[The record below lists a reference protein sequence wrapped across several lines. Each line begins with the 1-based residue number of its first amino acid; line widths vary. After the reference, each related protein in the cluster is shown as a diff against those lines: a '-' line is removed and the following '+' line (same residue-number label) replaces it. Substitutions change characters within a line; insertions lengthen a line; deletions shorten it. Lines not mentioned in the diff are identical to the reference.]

1 MSNGF
6 KSAQA
11 AEKPKLAC
19 VGRLSGLGD
28 TGFTD
33 SGDYIK
39 LQILID
45 GYGASQNARLTF
57 LYRPEWFVPGFDPSS
72 YEGVEG
78 VSEAEAKRLKSYLG
92 VYRRNIAEQDAT
104 STLLGLCGG
113 DEEAYNELATKLF
126 SLDLQSLIDQGVEG
140 VKQIPE
146 VVKTAIAEFFDN
158 QDAAGKRIG
167 YILQQQSRKT
177 DEVDENGKNIYVRGQ
192 YYEIGDGFGNS
203 GFYVPDEKGRKRM
216 ASRAAKAQGKF
227 RVCFTDEDI
236 PY

>member
-28 TGFTD
+28 TGFTE

-72 YEGVEG
+72 YEGAG
-78 VSEAEAKRLKSYLG
+78 EAEKKFLG

-104 STLLGLCGG
+104 SVLLGLCGG
-113 DEEAYNELATKLF
+113 DEEAYNTLASTLF
-126 SLDLQSLIDQGVEG
+126 SLDLQSLIDQGTEG

-146 VVKTAIAEFFDN
+146 VVKAAIAEFFDN
-158 QDAAGKRIG
+158 QETAGKRIG

-177 DEVDENGKNIYVRGQ
+177 DEVDENGKAIYVRGQ